1 MSDTRTDL
9 PSPNAP
15 NFEQRVREA
24 LMTYMGRIGNP
35 MDRGLTLRD
44 LMENGLLKLPDGYSL
59 RPGGTLPPL
68 LPGTSI
74 SNPEID
80 LTPPPQPTGF
90 QVAGAISHIFI
101 EHDAP
106 LYLQGGGHL
115 RTRVY
120 GVTINPGDPAP
131 VFGDAVEITQ
141 FSGTVHAHPSNPST
155 TWRLWIK
162 WETQAGV
169 LSPTPAGGTNGVQV
183 TTGQDV
189 SLLLDALTGQLSESQ
204 LSNTLGSRIDLI
216 DGDSSTVG
224 SVNARIQTEVSAR
237 VAAVAG
243 LQDQIDLLEE
253 VSGGDFSAV
262 IAALNQEIAD
272 RIAGDLDESN
282 ARALADSNLQGS
294 IATEVNTRQV
304 ADSAL
309 ATAQGLLGGNLA
321 AVAAGLV
328 TEQLTRVDAD
338 SAMASQTLALAA
350 QSNENKAALLVE
362 QQARAGADDALS
374 AQTVTLAAVSSSTSA
389 ALQVEQQA
397 RADADNAISG
407 QTLTIAA
414 QAANASAAI
423 VVEQQSRA
431 DADDATA
438 SQITS
443 LSASVGTNAG
453 LIQVEQETRADAD
466 SAAAGQLA
474 NISAATAS
482 AAAAIS
488 FEQQARADAD
498 SATAGQ
504 ISIISAATGDSL
516 AAIKVEQEVRTD
528 ADSAAAIQISSIGAA
543 AANALSGVITEQDA
557 RAAADFASASQITTI
572 ASAVGDNAA
581 ALVVQSQTSSDADSA
596 QASQLTVLTAATAN
610 ASAGLFSEQQARATQ
625 DSAQASSIGG
635 LAVSA
640 GVNSAGLLTE
650 QQART
655 SQAESLASVVSSI
668 TAVTGAN
675 ASAIATQQQVFAD
688 ADSAQASQ
696 IVTLTASAG
705 ANTAAIQA
713 ESSVRASADDSLF
726 AQYTVKVDLNGY
738 VSGFG
743 LASESTGAAPTSAFV
758 VRADSFSIAS
768 PSGPGIT
775 PATPFI
781 VRTTPVTIGGV
792 NVPVGVYMTDAFIQ
806 NGTITN
812 AKIANL
818 AVDDGKIAN
827 LSVTK
832 LTAGSIAVGEYIQST
847 GYVAGSAGWRIDG
860 DGNAEFSNVTV
871 RGTVTGSS
879 IVGSTITGSIIT
891 GATIRT
897 AASGQRIQMDADGL
911 LFLTGATGGKY
922 GTFKYGNARKYGSG
936 VLVYFNNATKRVP
949 FYVAGEQ
956 NVADIHLYNRGADP
970 TGATYEA
977 GDMICVNG
985 RLKIYVPALGGW
997 KTLALE
1003 P

>member
-9 PSPNAP
+9 PSPSAP

-44 LMENGLLKLPDGYSL
+44 LMDNGLLKLPDGYTM
-59 RPGGTLPPL
+59 RPGGRLPPL

-90 QVAGAISHIFI
+90 QVAGAISHVFI

-120 GVTINPGDPAP
+120 GVTVNPGDPAP
-131 VFGDAVEITQ
+131 VFSDAVEITQ
-141 FSGTVHAHPSNPST
+141 FSGTVHAHPTNPAT

-169 LSPTPAGGTNGVQV
+169 LSATPAGGTNGAQV

-189 SLLLDALTGQLSESQ
+189 SLLLEALTGQLTASQ
-204 LSNTLGSRIDLI
+204 LNSTLGSRIDLI
-216 DGDSSTVG
+216 DGDSATVG

-237 VAAVAG
+237 VLAVAD
-243 LQDQIDLLEE
+243 LQGQIDLLEE

-282 ARALADSNLQGS
+282 ARALADANLQNS
-294 IATEVNTRQV
+294 IASEVDTRQI

-362 QQARAGADDALS
+362 QQVRAGSDDSLAGQTATLAAVTGVTSAALQIEQQTRAGADDALS
-374 AQTVTLAAVSSSTSA
+374 GQTITIAAQTAASSA
-389 ALQVEQQA
+389 ALVVEQQA
-397 RADADNAISG
+397 
-407 QTLTIAA
+407 
-414 QAANASAAI
+414 
-423 VVEQQSRA
+423 RA

-453 LIQVEQETRADAD
+453 LIQVEQEVRADAD

-474 NISAATAS
+474 NISAATAN

-498 SATAGQ
+498 SAAASQ
-504 ISIISAATGDSL
+504 VAVLSAATGDSL
-516 AAIKVEQEVRTD
+516 AAIKVEQDVRTAVD
-528 ADSAAAIQISSIGAA
+528 AAAASQISSIGSA
-543 AANALSGVITEQDA
+543 AANALSGIITEQDT

-610 ASAGLFSEQQARATQ
+610 ASAALFAEQDARATQ

-635 LAVSA
+635 LAVAA

-655 SQAESLASVVSSI
+655 SQDQSLASVVNSI

-675 ASAIATQQQVFAD
+675 AAAIATQQQVLTD

-696 IVTLTASAG
+696 ITTLTASAG

-713 ESSVRASADDSLF
+713 ESSVRASADNSLF

-743 LASESTGAAPTSAFV
+743 LASESVGATPTSAFV

-781 VRTTPVTIGGV
+781 VRTTPINIGGV
-792 NVPVGVYMTDAFIQ
+792 DVPAGVYMTDAFIQ

-818 AVDDGKIAN
+818 AVDSAKISS
-827 LSVTK
+827 LSVDK
-832 LTAGSIAVGEYIQST
+832 LTAGSIAVGQHIQSA

-871 RGTVTGSS
+871 RGSV
-879 IVGSTITGSIIT
+879 VGSFITGGVIT
-891 GATIRT
+891 GAVVRT
-897 AASGQRIQMDADGL
+897 ADSGQRIQMDSEGL
-911 LFLTGATGGKY
+911 LFLTGATSGKY
-922 GTFKYGNARKYGSG
+922 GSFKYGTRKYGSG
-936 VLVYFNNATKRVP
+936 VLVYFNNASKRVP
-949 FYVAGEQ
+949 FYVSAEQ

-970 TGATYEA
+970 VGANYEA

-985 RLKIYVPALGGW
+985 RIKIFVPALGGW
-997 KTLALE
+997 RTLALE